1 MIKLSIITP
10 FYKRHDD
17 IQKLAKV
24 LEPQLNTEVEWIIVD
39 DGDGDKSL
47 VDRKAIVIFLY
58 NQSGGASVP
67 RNAGLDLAKGQYI
80 TFIDSDDTVSSNY
93 VSKIFEKIDN
103 EEFDVCYIGWQSK
116 AFRIAMLDGPPKWNC
131 SVWSRVYNRNAI
143 GDIRF
148 DPLLVIGEDFDFD
161 NKVKKDKCIAIH
173 DILYYYNTD
182 SPDSLMKIHSRRQ

>member
-17 IQKLAKV
+17 IQKLAEV

-93 VSKIFEKIDN
+93 VSKIFEEIDN

-116 AFRIAMLDGPPKWNC
+116 AFRIAMLAGPPKWNC